1 MQQQSA
7 RRATIARSKCDWAAF
22 GVAAEGAILKA
33 TRIGYQGLL
42 QALDIASRTLPRG
55 LSQVGGEPT
64 SIIAELTR
72 SSKCESNGWQYLAA
86 PRVQAPILIGGRW
99 LTTDRQK
106 GKAFREH
113 FAAAG
118 STSEAVAQ
126 RLATA
131 AARLDTGLGAS
142 TGDVAPITTWEAE
155 QVVHV
160 TRRTAPGPDGIL
172 IEMLAGTVLRVAV
185 GAMNDSLLCGR
196 VPDGWC
202 LVDVVPVAKG
212 GRDPTTLE
220 GYRQVGLSSVVYSNL
235 IVHIHDARSTADMY
249 RSFAKSPKVLGLDC
263 SWQSIGPEILCRA
276 EKDVFVC
283 CALGITLFFQLCV
296 KSLDCCPWLLGCI
309 VTRMR
314 TRANPSTTVVR
325 ALVTS
330 DCQRDGA

>member
-1 MQQQSA
+1 M
-7 RRATIARSKCDWAAF
+7 
-22 GVAAEGAILKA
+22 AAEGAILKA

-42 QALDIASRTLPRG
+42 QALDTASRTLPRG

-72 SSKCESNGWQYLAA
+72 SSQCESNGWQYLAA
-86 PRVQAPILIGGRW
+86 PRVQAPLLIGGRW

-131 AARLDTGLGAS
+131 AARLDTALDVS
-142 TGDVAPITTWEAE
+142 TGGVPPITTWEAE

-185 GAMNDSLLCGR
+185 GAMNDALLCGR

-212 GRDPTTLE
+212 GRGPHNSGGLPTSWALFGRLQVVRRDHGLE
-220 GYRQVGLSSVVYSNL
+220 AGAVGHFDVLRRPVTHTVRGVSVEDAIFALHSTIMARIEETSRRDGRGPDYKGAHDCSRCNAGGGRQGCVCRILPRRHARDDACRRSSGAVYSNL
-235 IVHIHDARSTADMY
+235 AH
-249 RSFAKSPKVLGLDC
+249 
-263 SWQSIGPEILCRA
+263 
-276 EKDVFVC
+276 
-283 CALGITLFFQLCV
+283 
-296 KSLDCCPWLLGCI
+296 CP
-309 VTRMR
+309 R
-314 TRANPSTTVVR
+314 
-325 ALVTS
+325 
-330 DCQRDGA
+330 